1 MRTWR
6 SEDKCCRQKSK
17 QKGPQVGLS
26 LPIQGT
32 ARKQGGWGPESK
44 GGEVEGEAKE
54 MVSS

>member
-44 GGEVEGEAKE
+44 GGEVEGVAKE
-54 MVSS
+54 MVSR